1 MTHKTLKVN
10 DKPEGSFDFASFSKQ
25 IKQATSLQL
34 QEQEQN
40 ICTLQTGSL
49 HVSLQGKQYV
59 RQLKECHL
67 LPFLWPSKGTAAR
80 DTYTSAT
87 VNEIKR

>member
-49 HVSLQGKQYV
+49 HVSL
-59 RQLKECHL
+59 
-67 LPFLWPSKGTAAR
+67 
-80 DTYTSAT
+80 
-87 VNEIKR
+87 